1 MLNFEFHRRLIWK
14 TAIMSLIVIV
24 LNVTG
29 NFALTLGLRSV
40 GVLGGW
46 SPMPYLQ
53 ALVHPWVAAGTFLML
68 LWVITRLMLLSWAD
82 LSYVLPVTSFSF
94 VLSAVVGALY
104 FSEQVSDLQWAGIC
118 IITVGVMLVTFTFPE
133 TTTVNGQV
141 P

>member
-14 TAIMSLIVIV
+14 TAIMSLIVII

-40 GVLGGW
+40 GVLGSW
-46 SPMPYLQ
+46 SPIPYLQ
-53 ALVHPWVAAGTFLML
+53 ALAHPWVAAGTFLML

-104 FSEQVSDLQWAGIC
+104 FSEEVSKLQWAGIC
-118 IITVGVMLVTFTFPE
+118 IISVGVMLVTFTFPE
-133 TTTVNGQV
+133 TTPVNGQA